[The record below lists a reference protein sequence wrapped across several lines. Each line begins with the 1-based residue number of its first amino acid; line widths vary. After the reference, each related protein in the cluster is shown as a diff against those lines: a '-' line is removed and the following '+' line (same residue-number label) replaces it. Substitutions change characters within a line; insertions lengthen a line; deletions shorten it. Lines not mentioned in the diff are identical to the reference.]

1 MVRGKRR
8 SLTFAGALLA
18 SNVPDARESVAVL
31 PLTEDGTTT
40 AVIEVDKSIDTLVI
54 TTSQA
59 GDRASRETLR
69 ARSNVAGAVFTLLDV
84 SAPVMV
90 ISASTIV
97 ALAVTFAVTLATIFL
112 VIITI
117 LLSILSG
124 GLGWSRG
131 LDGSGRSRGRL
142 AAEGA
147 GAPVPTLGALRRGK
161 GTRGLVRSTAA
172 LSVVPRPVEGT
183 VGVGGWAVGVSG
195 SSIRKTEVLGIP
207 PKNQGSVRSGVC
219 QRRGTYLN
227 WPFPHES
234 PPARTT
240 GRAKTR
246 RAMRAMS
253 DISKER

>member
-1 MVRGKRR
+1 
-8 SLTFAGALLA
+8 
-18 SNVPDARESVAVL
+18 
-31 PLTEDGTTT
+31 
-40 AVIEVDKSIDTLVI
+40 
-54 TTSQA
+54 
-59 GDRASRETLR
+59 
-69 ARSNVAGAVFTLLDV
+69 
-84 SAPVMV
+84 MV
-90 ISASTIV
+90 ISAPAIV
-97 ALAVTFAVTLATIFL
+97 ALAITFNVTLAILVTTLL
-112 VIITI
+112 VIITV

-124 GLGWSRG
+124 GLGWSRR
-131 LDGSGRSRGRL
+131 LDGSGRGRGRL

-147 GAPVPTLGALRRGK
+147 GAPVPTLGALRRRK

-183 VGVGGWAVGVSG
+183 VCVGGWAGGVSG
-195 SSIRKTEVLGIP
+195 SSVRKTEVLSIP
-207 PKNQGSVRSGVC
+207 PKNEGSVHSCVC

-234 PPARTT
+234 PPPPARTT

>member
-1 MVRGKRR
+1 
-8 SLTFAGALLA
+8 
-18 SNVPDARESVAVL
+18 L

-59 GDRASRETLR
+59 GDRASRETCR

-84 SAPVMV
+84 SALVMV
-90 ISASTIV
+90 ISAPAIV
-97 ALAVTFAVTLATIFL
+97 ALAVTFATILL
-112 VIITI
+112 VVITI

-124 GLGWSRG
+124 SLGWSRR
-131 LDGSGRSRGRL
+131 LDGSGRGRGRL

-147 GAPVPTLGALRRGK
+147 GAPVPTLGALRRRE
-161 GTRGLVRSTAA
+161 GTRGLVRGTAT

-195 SSIRKTEVLGIP
+195 SSIRKTEVLSIP
-207 PKNQGSVRSGVC
+207 PKNQGSVHSCVC